1 MVNLD
6 KWGITPNFKAKHVN
20 VRLTKYS
27 KKKARLIVSPKNGST
42 IPLFKNKKVPFKFSG
57 KKLTHIL
64 SGNFTITQNGKR
76 ELLLTSGL
84 KVIIEKA

>member
-20 VRLTKYS
+20 VRLTKYN
-27 KKKARLIVSPKNGST
+27 KKKVRLTISPKNGNS
-42 IPLFKNKKVPFKFSG
+42 IPLFKKKKVPFKFSG

-64 SGNFTITQNGKR
+64 SGAYTLAQSGKR
-76 ELLLTSGL
+76 QILLTSGL
-84 KVIIEKA
+84 KVIIEKI